1 MIIPISLY
9 KKKIKDNFFHFF
21 ERIIFNLVPREFR
34 KKHPSLLSELLYNDE
49 IKDCYEEFRPEL
61 IKSLVFKSFFDI
73 RKYAIRKALENDK
86 EEIYAFLE
94 FGVDQ
99 GDSANYFSSYL
110 KKLTVFDA
118 FLGLRED
125 WIGQAT
131 ASGLVGKTNT
141 NLNRKIP
148 KLNKNIILVEG
159 WVQDTLKDYLE
170 KNNTKINFVHMDLD
184 TYESSKFTLETIKPH
199 LCKNAII
206 IFDQMINFS
215 GWRQG
220 EYKALKEIF
229 KANEYNFKA
238 FNVVGKQVVIQI
250 N

>member
-1 MIIPISLY
+1 M
-9 KKKIKDNFFHFF
+9 
-21 ERIIFNLVPREFR
+21 
-34 KKHPSLLSELLYNDE
+34 
-49 IKDCYEEFRPEL
+49 
-61 IKSLVFKSFFDI
+61 
-73 RKYAIRKALENDK
+73 
-86 EEIYAFLE
+86 
-94 FGVDQ
+94 
-99 GDSANYFSSYL
+99 
-110 KKLTVFDA
+110 
-118 FLGLRED
+118 
-125 WIGQAT
+125 
-131 ASGLVGKTNT
+131 
-141 NLNRKIP
+141 
-148 KLNKNIILVEG
+148 EG